1 MYHGQ
6 HINSS
11 DLVSYGQTWTAQF
24 SQIPL
29 RLSIRFTHQT
39 KLFHMSSDVA
49 LAASLE
55 PLVLYVQNT
64 PGGIE
69 LGTPIA

>member
-1 MYHGQ
+1 
-6 HINSS
+6 
-11 DLVSYGQTWTAQF
+11 
-24 SQIPL
+24 
-29 RLSIRFTHQT
+29 
-39 KLFHMSSDVA
+39 MSSDVA